1 MLKLD
6 VEGAEIELVPAL
18 VSSNASALVDVLLW
32 ECHYVAVS
40 AVRQKCYV
48 LKSRLLAGGVGRIYD
63 EPPGGVREKW
73 RQVLRAPRKPT
84 KAAG

>member
-32 ECHYVAVS
+32 ECHYCGAKVCIS
-40 AVRQKCYV
+40 CHKLHDRM
-48 LKSRLLAGGVGRIYD
+48 LAAGVGLIYR
-63 EPPGGVREKW
+63 EPYSFHTNDTRN
-73 RQVLRAPRKPT
+73 RRKRMKHQAHT
-84 KAAG
+84 RL